1 MPCVTILVY
10 LGNYLVYLYLFN
22 LSTYK
27 SSSPCGTYSE
37 RRDVILWRLISMRE
51 IRLTCRDHFS
61 LSCCHAL
68 GVYSLKRIKFI
79 AQWQATLGA
88 SPWVVDERKL
98 RPVKGKSPKWQT
110 VRFFTFAPNRAHNA
124 GEMPTQ
130 GVASLRSPC
139 PALWTLWA
147 FSPSLTTKLIWS

>member
-1 MPCVTILVY
+1 MRDILVY

-61 LSCCHAL
+61 LLCSHTL
-68 GVYSLKRIKFI
+68 GIYSLKGIMFI
-79 AQWQATLGA
+79 AQWQSTLGA

-98 RPVKGKSPKWQT
+98 RPVKGKSPMCQAG
-110 VRFFTFAPNRAHNA
+110 RFLLLP
-124 GEMPTQ
+124 
-130 GVASLRSPC
+130 
-139 PALWTLWA
+139 
-147 FSPSLTTKLIWS
+147 